1 MKKILNLLAGVTL
14 VASSV
19 APVIACG
26 SKKTDSNVNLVNGII
41 NDVKEKNIKLPYGQG
56 DYSIDKTNKDTF
68 FKALMAANPGL
79 KASDEQYMTFGTIAG
94 GPSSVGME
102 STTKAGVSIKV
113 ASGDYSKVL
122 TGVNYTVNNT

>member
-14 VASSV
+14 VASSA

-26 SKKTDSNVNLVNGII
+26 SKKGDSNVDLVNGII
-41 NDVKEKNIKLPYGQG
+41 NDVKNKDIQLPYGKG

-68 FKALMAANPGL
+68 FKALMAANSGL
-79 KASDEQYMTFGTIAG
+79 KASDEQYMTFGPTAG
-94 GPSSVGME
+94 GPGSVGME
-102 STTKAGVSIKV
+102 TTNKTGVSIKV

-122 TGVNYTVNNT
+122 TGVQYSVNNK